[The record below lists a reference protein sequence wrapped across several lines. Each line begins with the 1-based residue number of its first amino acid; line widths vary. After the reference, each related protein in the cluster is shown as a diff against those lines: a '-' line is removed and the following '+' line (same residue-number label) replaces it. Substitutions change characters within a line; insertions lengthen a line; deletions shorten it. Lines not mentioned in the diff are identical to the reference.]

1 MNTLLQN
8 ILLNKDHEGKGMPDS
23 AMSLCYSLSEN
34 EKTFEKGNR
43 ISAYDGTDDR
53 CGVIRI
59 LACSYIFAVQLYI
72 I

>member
-1 MNTLLQN
+1 
-8 ILLNKDHEGKGMPDS
+8 MPDS

-53 CGVIRI
+53 CGVIRT
-59 LACSYIFAVQLYI
+59 LACSYIFAV
-72 I
+72 